1 MINAFR
7 YLGYNLNTKDA
18 DHLSN
23 WSCLVSLQQTQT
35 CTDSLKARISL
46 LESLVR
52 SKLLYSVQAWQLSS
66 KSKNKLE
73 VVYRRFLRKNG
84 QEW

>member
-1 MINAFR
+1 MKRSYFHCCCRNESVIFSHCVNLK
-7 YLGYNLNTKDA
+7 LG
-18 DHLSN
+18 HL
-23 WSCLVSLQQTQT
+23 L
-35 CTDSLKARISL
+35 ARISL

-52 SKLLYSVQAWQLSS
+52 SKLLYSVQAWQLTS

-73 VVYRRFLRKNG
+73 VVYRRFVEKNG